1 MKQPLSKLKE
11 ILSNADI
18 PKEEV
23 ITQTQNWYDSQ
34 FNKWFFTFG
43 SENLQWM
50 REQGINP
57 MSVMLVVE
65 AENEQEARSM
75 VFGSKIGPY
84 FCTSYPYEKFAD
96 EFKEKYRM
104 DEYTLEEIT

>member
-11 ILSNADI
+11 ILSNANLPRQEI
-18 PKEEV
+18 
-23 ITQTQNWYDSQ
+23 ITQAQDWYDSQ

-43 SENLQWM
+43 SEQLEWM

-65 AENEQEARSM
+65 AKSEREARNM
-75 VFGSKIGPY
+75 VFSSKIGPN
-84 FCTSYPYEKFAD
+84 FCTLYLYAIHAD
-96 EFKEKYRM
+96 EFKDKYRM